1 MMPDPYGRALVLI
14 GGGLNGLVL
23 LGSVIALAQTTDVF
37 MGSFRD
43 AQVVMR
49 RKPPRVLCVIEEQL
63 TEEGWETVARWSR
76 EAASRVLVLVE
87 RAPEL
92 RYPALIVIRSA
103 TDELGPH
110 ARAVIAEP
118 HNLVALRDFCREIG
132 RS

>member
-1 MMPDPYGRALVLI
+1 MMPDTYGRAMVLV
-14 GGGLNGLVL
+14 GAGLNGLVL
-23 LGSVIALAQTTDVF
+23 LRSVIALAQTTDAF

-43 AQVVMR
+43 AQVVMH

-63 TEEGWETVARWSR
+63 TKEGWETVARWAN

-87 RAPEL
+87 RAPEQ
-92 RYPALIVIRSA
+92 RYPALTVVLAA
-103 TDELGPH
+103 TTKLGPH

-118 HNLVALRDFCREIG
+118 NNLVALREFCREVG

>member
-1 MMPDPYGRALVLI
+1 MMLDTYGRAMVLV
-14 GGGLNGLVL
+14 GAGLNGLVL
-23 LGSVIALAQTTDVF
+23 LRSVIALAQTTDAF
-37 MGSFRD
+37 MGRFRD
-43 AQVVMR
+43 AQAVMR
-49 RKPPRVLCVIEEQL
+49 CKPPRVLCVIEEQL
-63 TEEGWETVARWSR
+63 TKEEWETVSRWAS

-118 HNLVALRDFCREIG
+118 HNLVALREFCREVG